1 MQPPYHR
8 GEETDSDTDKVG
20 MKWFKNLQTKAKLM
34 LGFGFLS
41 LLMGVVGY
49 QGLSGMSTINDKL
62 ARLYQRDMRGLSA
75 IQDVA
80 TTVAMIGRQ
89 TRGAV
94 IDTDTAA
101 IQKEK
106 DKVEALFLRLDAAMA
121 ITEQTFITER
131 GKALVTELKPA
142 VPEYRSIC
150 TDTIRLSLAN
160 DKKAAVEVLSKAA
173 PVGDR
178 INNLVQE
185 ATDLK
190 QTFGREAFEESA
202 KTYQQ
207 ARTTM
212 VAIILGSIAFA
223 LALGYFIGKLI
234 AAPLHQTVEVLELV
248 ASGDLTRSLDV
259 STADEV
265 GHMAKGLN
273 AAVEGIREALTE
285 VRGAADN
292 LASASQQLAAGSE
305 QLSSGAQEQAS
316 SLEETTA
323 SLEEITAS
331 VRQNADSAKQANQ
344 LAAAARDTA
353 EKGGQ
358 VVTAAVSAIGDINT
372 SSKKIADII
381 TAIDE
386 IAFQTNLLAL
396 NAAVEAARAGE
407 QGRGFAVVA
416 AEVRNLAQRSATA
429 AKEIKALIQDS
440 VHKVEAG
447 SQMVNQ
453 SGDVLLE
460 IVSSVKRVSDIVGE
474 IAAASREQSLGIDQ
488 VSKAMS
494 QMDQVTQQNAAQT
507 EELSSTA
514 QGLSSSAEQ
523 LQGLVARFRLENERN
538 GRRTTAQPQPAQSGH
553 GKPAATARVHSKNLR
568 NLSRHVDVAA
578 EALPLG
584 EANVPAGSGGGFE
597 EF

>member
-1 MQPPYHR
+1 M
-8 GEETDSDTDKVG
+8 T
-20 MKWFKNLQTKAKLM
+20 WFKDLKTMAKLM
-34 LGFGFLS
+34 LGFGFMAV
-41 LLMGVVGY
+41 LMGVVGY
-49 QGLSGMSTINDKL
+49 QGVTGMGAIDDKL
-62 ARLYQRDMRGLSA
+62 ATLYQRDMRGLSA

-80 TTVAMIGRQ
+80 TAVAMIGRE

-94 IDTDTAA
+94 IYTDTAA
-101 IQKEK
+101 MEKEK
-106 DKVEALFLRLDAAMA
+106 DKVEAFFLRLDAAMA
-121 ITEQTFITER
+121 TTEQTFVTER
-131 GKALVTELKPA
+131 GKVLVAELKEA

-150 TDTIRLSLAN
+150 SETIRVSMTN
-160 DKKAAVEVLSKAA
+160 DKKAALDVLSKAA

-178 INNLVQE
+178 INNLVKE
-185 ATDLK
+185 ATDMK
-190 QTFGREAFEESA
+190 QTFGRQAFDESA
-202 KTYQQ
+202 RTYQQ
-207 ARTTM
+207 ARTAM
-212 VAIILGSIAFA
+212 VAIIIGAVVIAM
-223 LALGYFIGKLI
+223 ALGFFIGRLI
-234 AAPLHQTVEVLELV
+234 ATPLRRTVEVLESV
-248 ASGDLTRSLDV
+248 AAGDMTRSLDL
-259 STADEV
+259 STTDEV
-265 GHMAKGLN
+265 GHMATSLN
-273 AAVEGIREALTE
+273 AAVGGMREALTE
-285 VRGAADN
+285 VRESADN
-292 LASASQQLAAGSE
+292 LANASQQLASGSE
-305 QLSSGAQEQAS
+305 QLSSGAQESAS

-323 SLEEITAS
+323 SLEQITAS

-358 VVTAAVSAIGDINT
+358 VVGSAVSAMSDINT

-381 TAIDE
+381 ATIDE

-440 VHKVEAG
+440 VHKVDAG

-460 IVSSVKRVSDIVGE
+460 IVSAVKRVSDIVGE
-474 IAAASREQSLGIDQ
+474 IAAASREQSIGIDQ

-514 QGLSSSAEQ
+514 QGLSSSADQ
-523 LQGLVARFRLENERN
+523 LQGLVARFRLEDERG
-538 GRRTTAQPQPAQSGH
+538 GRRTMAKLQPAVQSGH
-553 GKPAATARVHSKNLR
+553 RKPAATPKWQSKDLHS
-568 NLSRHVDVAA
+568 LSRHVAPAA
-578 EALPLG
+578 EAL
-584 EANVPAGSGGGFE
+584 ADDAGGGAAKGDGFE